1 MAEWLNE
8 LASPGYGGEGLEL
21 RIVIAGLLIALVLSW
36 LIALVYRR
44 VNRDREELYV
54 MMHTLVLLA
63 VTIAAAMMIIGNNLA
78 RAFGLVGAV
87 SIIRFRTAV
96 KNSKDMAFVF
106 LAIVIGMACGL
117 GFRLLA
123 LVFTV
128 FAGLLLLVFEWLR
141 FGGGGGKAE
150 RYELKVRAEG
160 SEADRDRLEERM
172 SALGIAW
179 KLAGIKT
186 TPKRSTWTY
195 RVRVKGIEEIDRL
208 AEKLGKGGKDVSLTV
223 SPL

>member
-8 LASPGYGGEGLEL
+8 LARPGYGGEGLPL
-21 RIVIAGLLIALVLSW
+21 GIVITGLLIALVLSY
-36 LIALVYRR
+36 LIALVYKH
-44 VNRDREELYV
+44 VNREREELYV

-128 FAGLLLLVFEWLR
+128 FVGLLLLVFEWVR
-141 FGGGGGKAE
+141 FGGGGGE

-172 SALGIAW
+172 SALGITW
-179 KLAGIKT
+179 KLTGIKT
-186 TPKRSTWTY
+186 TSKSSTWTY
-195 RVRVKGIEEIDRL
+195 RIKAKSIEEIDRL
-208 AEKLGKGGKDVSLTV
+208 AEKLGKGGKDFSMTV

>member
-8 LASPGYGGEGLEL
+8 LIKPGYGGEGLPL
-21 RIVIAGLLIALVLSW
+21 QVVIAGLLIALVLSW
-36 LIALVYRR
+36 LIALVYKR

-123 LVFTV
+123 LVFTGSPSTV
-128 FAGLLLLVFEWLR
+128 LGDWPQGLEGLGQVYDRATRKYPQERFGEGRSDDSGVVEFIEQFRAGPRSQKSLLLV
-141 FGGGGGKAE
+141 GP
-150 RYELKVRAEG
+150 V
-160 SEADRDRLEERM
+160 
-172 SALGIAW
+172 LG
-179 KLAGIKT
+179 
-186 TPKRSTWTY
+186 
-195 RVRVKGIEEIDRL
+195 
-208 AEKLGKGGKDVSLTV
+208 
-223 SPL
+223 